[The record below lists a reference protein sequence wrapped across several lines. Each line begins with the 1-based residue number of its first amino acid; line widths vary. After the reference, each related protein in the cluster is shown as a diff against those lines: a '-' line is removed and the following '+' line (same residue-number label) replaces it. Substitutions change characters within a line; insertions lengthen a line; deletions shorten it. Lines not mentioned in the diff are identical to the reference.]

1 MSNNIEIDKS
11 GDSSTPQSAGG
22 EPLQASRRRLLLN
35 GMVKGSAIAASAVP
49 IKTLAFTSAV
59 TAGGQICSAS
69 GVESVAHS
77 RATSLPTCLG
87 KSPSFFK
94 SVSNWPGYSSPNA
107 TCRVGSVTFNQK
119 STFSFV
125 FGPGSPRGGYK
136 LIDILNSATTSD
148 EAYWIAA
155 ILNAIRPLGTAAF
168 PYTPSEVVAMYS
180 SSQAASATK
189 LFKLINSS

>member
-1 MSNNIEIDKS
+1 MSNNIDTDES
-11 GDSSTPQSAGG
+11 GDSSTSNPIGG
-22 EPLQASRRRLLLN
+22 ASMQASRRRLLLN
-35 GMVKGSAIAASAVP
+35 SMVKGSAIAASAVP

-87 KSPSFFK
+87 KSPVFFK

-136 LIDILNSATTSD
+136 LIDILNSAATSD

-155 ILNAIRPLGTAAF
+155 LLNAIRPLSTAAF
-168 PYTPSEVVAMYS
+168 PYTPSEVVALYS
-180 SSQAASATK
+180 SSQVSSATK
-189 LFKLINSS
+189 LFKLINLS